1 MHEFDI
7 INKYFSKLSKK
18 NLSSLNL
25 NDDVYFNKSQKLVI
39 SIDTYVQ
46 GKHFLN
52 FKSPDLVIKKILR
65 SSISDL
71 ICKGVYPK
79 HYFISASGN
88 KKNFT
93 KLNLFKV
100 SKSLKEEQKKYNI
113 FLSGG
118 DTVNS
123 NKLSFSIT
131 TIGNANN
138 IIYRNKAKI
147 NDDIYVTG
155 NLGDSYIG
163 LKILQKKLYL
173 NKELVKYFVDKYY
186 KPNLQYA
193 LVSRLNKIANTSMDI
208 SDGLFSDIEKLI
220 NKQKLSYEIDI
231 DKIPISKNLIKLINS
246 LKLKKESLISRGDD
260 YQILFTADKSKNR
273 IIQLIAKKL
282 KIKITKIGTI
292 KKQTD
297 HPNIIVK
304 KGRKITINQKGYFHE
319 F

>member
-1 MHEFDI
+1 M
-7 INKYFSKLSKK
+7 
-18 NLSSLNL
+18 
-25 NDDVYFNKSQKLVI
+25 QKLVI

-65 SSISDL
+65 SSMSDL

-138 IIYRNKAKI
+138 IIFRNKAKI
-147 NDDIYVTG
+147 DDDIYVTG

-163 LKILQKKLYL
+163 LKILQKKLFL
-173 NKELVKYFVDKYY
+173 SKELEKYFVDKYY

-193 LVSRLNKIANTSMDI
+193 LVQCWLYLRSGVFRPCFLPSN
-208 SDGLFSDIEKLI
+208 
-220 NKQKLSYEIDI
+220 
-231 DKIPISKNLIKLINS
+231 
-246 LKLKKESLISRGDD
+246 RGGSCP
-260 YQILFTADKSKNR
+260 LPCR
-273 IIQLIAKKL
+273 RHGELL
-282 KIKITKIGTI
+282 
-292 KKQTD
+292 
-297 HPNIIVK
+297 PLE
-304 KGRKITINQKGYFHE
+304 RCLL
-319 F
+319 